1 MDGIK
6 VEILENDDKHFP
18 TLLHSP
24 HTYLHSEF
32 HIESSKKW
40 LNGQFYALVSFS
52 VNQWSKCI
60 IYFYSIRDIQTII
73 SLMVVLSPQQVTA
86 NTWESEYL
94 NCRRTFQTLGSDSDQ
109 KRYLNHSLWSSF
121 YLINWHI
128 ACPHRLQSHC
138 HIILRPVNLGQGT
151 I

>member
-94 NCRRTFQTLGSDSDQ
+94 THISETWLRFGLEEVF
-109 KRYLNHSLWSSF
+109 KSF
-121 YLINWHI
+121 FMIFFL
-128 ACPHRLQSHC
+128 PD
-138 HIILRPVNLGQGT
+138 
-151 I
+151 